1 MKIPKC
7 VYDKI
12 AAKEQV
18 IWSYGHPKIGAEL
31 QVLGRNSES
40 SELYDKLLSMVNDN
54 INLPEHLVINT
65 VETTIDKNAK
75 KVTHCYHYD
84 DVTGDAV
91 EFNSF
96 EKLHDIMWKV
106 LDTNSDEIESI
117 NNATITKNNV
127 YLSAGYSELN
137 EISASIHQKDDNT
150 ELILSGKVKTH
161 LDESL
166 KVYLLSEIKQAI
178 DFWYLDY
185 KLIVELEIYES
196 EIESLSIAWEEYE
209 ELEITDHEKPNN

>member
-1 MKIPKC
+1 M
-7 VYDKI
+7 
-12 AAKEQV
+12 AQ
-18 IWSYGHPKIGAEL
+18 
-31 QVLGRNSES
+31 
-40 SELYDKLLSMVNDN
+40 
-54 INLPEHLVINT
+54 
-65 VETTIDKNAK
+65 
-75 KVTHCYHYD
+75 
-84 DVTGDAV
+84 
-91 EFNSF
+91 FNSF

-137 EISASIHQKDDNT
+137 EISASIHQKDGNT